1 MTPDLALFPGLLGE
15 RWHQLAVPVQQ
26 MHGDAPRVLARG
38 TADVEGATNPPIRW
52 LRHLLGLPEPGLQ
65 QALEVTIER
74 CGTSEIWTRRFA
86 SKQMR
91 SVLDRVTDVPLLSE
105 RLGPI
110 SLRFELHRDGEA
122 IDWQLHGARMFGL
135 PLPRALFDE
144 MLSRSGSQDGHY
156 AFHIDTR
163 LPLLGRLVA
172 YRGWLEIVDG
182 D

>member
-1 MTPDLALFPGLLGE
+1 MISNPALFPALLGE
-15 RWHQLAVPVQQ
+15 RWHRLATPVQQ
-26 MHGDAPRVLARG
+26 MHGDAPRVVARG
-38 TADVEGATNPPIRW
+38 AADVEGAMNLPIRW

-65 QALEVTIER
+65 QPLEVTIER
-74 CGTSEIWTRRFA
+74 HGTREIWTRRFA

-91 SVLDRVTDVPLLSE
+91 SVLDRVPGLPLLSE

-110 SLRFELHRDGEA
+110 SLRFELLGDDKL
-122 IDWQLHGARMFGL
+122 IDWQLRSARMFGL
-135 PLPRALFDE
+135 PLPRMLFGE
-144 MLSRSGSQDGHY
+144 VLSRSGALDGRY